1 MTERFYAKK
10 LLEAIPDEQIKSVV
24 DFLESKFSAEEAD
37 DILCNALLANS
48 KKSKSQRKLISF
60 EEVARECGLNPE
72 SL

>member
-37 DILCNALLANS
+37 DIFCNALLANS
-48 KKSKSQRKLISF
+48 KKSKSQRKRISF

>member
-37 DILCNALLANS
+37 DIFCNALLANS
-48 KKSKSQRKLISF
+48 
-60 EEVARECGLNPE
+60 
-72 SL
+72 